1 MNQMGQDLAM
11 LAPVLAVLLTAVGAL
26 SFEMLHMPK
35 ISLPFAVVGL
45 LVATVL
51 AIALIGTEMSVFMG
65 TYRVDDLSIWAV
77 ILLSPTTAL
86 IAILAR
92 VEVRDT
98 DREGTVYSLLV
109 FALLGA
115 LVLAGAGDVMLLVLG
130 VLLSSLATFT
140 LVAYPRDDRAT
151 EAATKYFVFG
161 SVTGAIMIF
170 GLTYWFGV
178 LGSTLL
184 SESGKLGSA
193 PSAAAF
199 GFAAVLVGLGY
210 KASFVPFHFWAP
222 DAYDGGPVSVAA
234 FLSIVTKV
242 GGIFAL
248 VQVVR
253 DLPAGATAWPL
264 VIAGLSAITM
274 TYGNL
279 AALVQDNVVRLLAY
293 SSIAQSGYFL
303 LGVVAIGQSELAI
316 QSLILFAAAYAAMN
330 LGAFTIVLYVGR
342 DLRTFTGF
350 GRTNPAAG
358 VAMVVFLVSLVG
370 IPPLA
375 GFVGKFL
382 LFGAAIDAGFTWLAV
397 IAILNSVLS
406 LGVYLRVVVPMYGQ
420 PQGKGSHIA
429 HRRDVLDACP
439 VFHCGYRYRCPGAL
453 GTNRLMARSPPLP
466 TGLRRLHTI
475 RKHPRHRL
483 LHSVQRDRA
492 KSGPATGR

>member
-1 MNQMGQDLAM
+1 MGQMSQDLAL

-26 SFEMLHMPK
+26 SFEMLHLPK
-35 ISLPFAVVGL
+35 ISLPFAVIGL
-45 LVATVL
+45 LVATGL
-51 AIALIGTEMSVFMG
+51 AIPLIGTETTVFME
-65 TYRVDDLSIWAV
+65 TYRVDSLSVWAV

-86 IAILAR
+86 SAVLAR

-115 LVLAGAGDVMLLVLG
+115 LVLAGAGDMMFLVLG

-140 LVAYPRDDRAT
+140 LVAYPRDDPAT
-151 EAATKYFVFG
+151 EAALKYFVFG
-161 SVTGAIMIF
+161 SVTGAVMIF

-178 LGSTLL
+178 VGSTLL
-184 SESGKLGSA
+184 SELGKLADA
-193 PSAAAF
+193 PPAAAF

-210 KASFVPFHFWAP
+210 KASFAPFHFWAP

-242 GGIFAL
+242 GGVFAL

-253 DLPAGATAWPL
+253 HLPADATFWPL
-264 VIAGLSAITM
+264 VIAALAALTM

-293 SSIAQSGYFL
+293 SSVAQSGYFL
-303 LGVVAIGQSELAI
+303 LGVVAVGQSGLALR
-316 QSLILFAAAYAAMN
+316 SLVIFAAAYAAMN
-330 LGAFTIVLYVGR
+330 LGAFAIVLYVGR
-342 DLRTFTGF
+342 DLRSFTGF

-358 VAMVVFLVSLVG
+358 VAMVVFLISLVG

-382 LFGAAIDAGFTWLAV
+382 LFGAAIEADFAWLAV
-397 IAILNSVLS
+397 VAILNSVLS

-420 PQGKGSHIA
+420 PKEAPASSRIVVAVWVVALFFTVAIGIA
-429 HRRDVLDACP
+429 AQVL
-439 VFHCGYRYRCPGAL
+439 L
-453 GTNRLMARSPPLP
+453 GGIS
-466 TGLRRLHTI
+466 
-475 RKHPRHRL
+475 
-483 LHSVQRDRA
+483 
-492 KSGPATGR
+492 